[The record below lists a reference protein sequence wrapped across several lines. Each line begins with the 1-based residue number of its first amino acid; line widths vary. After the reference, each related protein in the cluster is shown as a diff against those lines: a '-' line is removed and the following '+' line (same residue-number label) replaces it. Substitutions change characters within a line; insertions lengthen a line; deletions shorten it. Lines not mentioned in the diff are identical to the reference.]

1 MQKNHFF
8 AKKTGKKRLPPA
20 KMAAPINEDGK
31 LYLPLFLSGKTLMGC
46 SGVVAG
52 GVTGSSHLGI
62 LGNLGMGWDWQQQEL
77 KARAEAEARIKVR
90 TFMKEQ

>member
-1 MQKNHFF
+1 M
-8 AKKTGKKRLPPA
+8 
-20 KMAAPINEDGK
+20 E
-31 LYLPLFLSGKTLMGC
+31 
-46 SGVVAG
+46 VG

-90 TFMKEQ
+90 TFMKRAMIDS